1 MDGSVHTQD
10 TWTVAGRTFTSR
22 LIVGTGKYK
31 DYAENAA
38 AAEAAGAEIVT
49 VAVRRVNLSDPNQPM
64 LVDYVKPDRF
74 TFLPNTAGCFTG
86 EDAIR
91 TLRLA
96 REAGGWDLV
105 KLEVLSDTKH
115 LLPDMEETLRALKL
129 LVADGFQVMVYCS
142 DDPVYAKKLE
152 DAGACAIMPAAA
164 PIGSGRGIQ
173 NFLNLGLIIEQSS
186 VPVLVDAGVGTAS
199 DAVLAMETGC
209 DAVLMNTAIAGARE
223 PIRMARA
230 MKHAV
235 IAGREAFLAGR
246 MPKRMYAEASSP
258 LSGLI

>member
-1 MDGSVHTQD
+1 MDGSVQTED
-10 TWTVAGRTFTSR
+10 TWSVAGRTFRSR

-31 DYAENAA
+31 DYAQNAA

-49 VAVRRVNLSDPNQPM
+49 VALRRVNLSDPSKPM

-86 EDAIR
+86 EDAVR

-105 KLEVLSDTKH
+105 KLEVLSNTKH
-115 LLPDMEETLRALKL
+115 LLPDMEETLRALKM
-129 LVADGFQVMVYCS
+129 LVADGFSVMVYCT
-142 DDPVYAKKLE
+142 DDPVYAQKLE
-152 DAGACAIMPAAA
+152 DAGAAAIMPLGA

-173 NFLNLGLIIEQSS
+173 NFLNLGLIIEQAG
-186 VPVLVDAGVGTAS
+186 VPVLVDAGVGAAS
-199 DAVLAMETGC
+199 DAAMAMEMGC
-209 DAVLMNTAIAGARE
+209 DAVLMNTAIAEAKD

-235 IAGREAFLAGR
+235 IAGRESYLAGR
-246 MPKRMYAEASSP
+246 MPKRMYADPSSP
-258 LSGLI
+258 LAGLI